1 MRIQTLKR
9 QTRAALA
16 LLLFMAPGFAGA
28 DISAFEFEKRAYH
41 GCFFHTWHCVEAAV
55 ETESLENGK
64 ECIKAHEACAIETC
78 KVNAGG

>member
-1 MRIQTLKR
+1 MRIQALKR

-28 DISAFEFEKRAYH
+28 DISAFEFEKRDYH
-41 GCFFHTWHCVEAAV
+41 GCFFHTWHCVEASHKDGSV
-55 ETESLENGK
+55 EMGK

-78 KVNAGG
+78 KINAGG